1 MRKCRLFDG
10 MGIAKMRDVTA
21 LGRAL
26 RGAIAG
32 AGATAIM
39 SIVMMASERV
49 GLMGRHPPERI
60 AEHGLEASDEA
71 PDERA
76 VKAVGAVAHFAF
88 GTAGGAAFGVIAG
101 ARDPGTAQRLAV
113 PWAIAIWLVS
123 YFGWIPAMHVLPPP
137 SEDRP
142 GRAWTMLVAHLV
154 YGASLGTLWRWISP
168 R

>member
-1 MRKCRLFDG
+1 
-10 MGIAKMRDVTA
+10 MGRI
-21 LGRAL
+21 L

-32 AGATAIM
+32 ATATAIM
-39 SIVMMASERV
+39 SIVMLASERV

-60 AEHGLEASDEA
+60 AERGLGAIDEA

-76 VKAVGAVAHFAF
+76 VKAVGPAAHFVF
-88 GTAGGAAFGVIAG
+88 GTAGGAAFGLIAG

-123 YFGWIPAMHVLPPP
+123 YFGWIPAMHILPPP

-142 GRAWTMLVAHLV
+142 GRAWTMLVAHVV
-154 YGASLGTLWRWISP
+154 YGASLRTLWGWISP